1 MEANSQLCDITLY
14 NQIEEAYGKVV
25 YTYTTQVIHAG
36 RLHTKYTALKWG
48 QLILSAVSTGGF
60 IGVLISNQILLTWL
74 GGICSTILLVLTAYF
89 KDSDLSAIYKLHLDT
104 SNKLWLLR
112 EQYLSLLTDFPTLPR
127 EDVVSRRDDLQ
138 ERVAAVYASAPLTD
152 NKSYSVA
159 DGLFCREIDGL
170 FCRSSPDIIVRRRC
184 VLSHKRRGWLQP
196 SPSFRYSRN
205 LALQDELY
213 HPVINN
219 GPAVLVCVDKRLGT
233 GPVNQSRDAG

>member
-1 MEANSQLCDITLY
+1 MPRDIELVK
-14 NQIEEAYGKVV
+14 QELESS
-25 YTYTTQVIHAG
+25 TTSIFI
-36 RLHTKYTALKWG
+36 TKW
-48 QLILSAVSTGGF
+48 I
-60 IGVLISNQILLTWL
+60 
-74 GGICSTILLVLTAYF
+74 
-89 KDSDLSAIYKLHLDT
+89 
-104 SNKLWLLR
+104 
-112 EQYLSLLTDFPTLPR
+112 
-127 EDVVSRRDDLQ
+127 
-138 ERVAAVYASAPLTD
+138 
-152 NKSYSVA
+152 VA

>member
-1 MEANSQLCDITLY
+1 MSY
-14 NQIEEAYGKVV
+14 
-25 YTYTTQVIHAG
+25 
-36 RLHTKYTALKWG
+36 
-48 QLILSAVSTGGF
+48 S
-60 IGVLISNQILLTWL
+60 
-74 GGICSTILLVLTAYF
+74 
-89 KDSDLSAIYKLHLDT
+89 
-104 SNKLWLLR
+104 
-112 EQYLSLLTDFPTLPR
+112 
-127 EDVVSRRDDLQ
+127 
-138 ERVAAVYASAPLTD
+138 
-152 NKSYSVA
+152 KSYLAKMRGKKVRFIIVNSGADLKVQFVSVA

>member
-1 MEANSQLCDITLY
+1 MRRFFFLKILLCLFTVYLPFNSQLY
-14 NQIEEAYGKVV
+14 SRKMM
-25 YTYTTQVIHAG
+25 
-36 RLHTKYTALKWG
+36 TKKQTNA
-48 QLILSAVSTGGF
+48 
-60 IGVLISNQILLTWL
+60 
-74 GGICSTILLVLTAYF
+74 
-89 KDSDLSAIYKLHLDT
+89 
-104 SNKLWLLR
+104 
-112 EQYLSLLTDFPTLPR
+112 
-127 EDVVSRRDDLQ
+127 
-138 ERVAAVYASAPLTD
+138 
-152 NKSYSVA
+152 VA

>member
-1 MEANSQLCDITLY
+1 MEKATAVNTCLGVLKGRDCIYLD
-14 NQIEEAYGKVV
+14 
-25 YTYTTQVIHAG
+25 QVKQDD
-36 RLHTKYTALKWG
+36 LNNLT
-48 QLILSAVSTGGF
+48 F
-60 IGVLISNQILLTWL
+60 IGDINGHLISQHRDEKDWFPYTLT
-74 GGICSTILLVLTAYF
+74 
-89 KDSDLSAIYKLHLDT
+89 
-104 SNKLWLLR
+104 
-112 EQYLSLLTDFPTLPR
+112 
-127 EDVVSRRDDLQ
+127 
-138 ERVAAVYASAPLTD
+138 
-152 NKSYSVA
+152 VA

>member
-1 MEANSQLCDITLY
+1 MVTPAVQPQSPTVRGFFKDRIPPLFLPAQ
-14 NQIEEAYGKVV
+14 GF
-25 YTYTTQVIHAG
+25 
-36 RLHTKYTALKWG
+36 
-48 QLILSAVSTGGF
+48 SAVVLEENQSLSTGSGLF
-60 IGVLISNQILLTWL
+60 DRRCGLKDAKFASQNKEKSPFR
-74 GGICSTILLVLTAYF
+74 STTAMVLTMRSF
-89 KDSDLSAIYKLHLDT
+89 
-104 SNKLWLLR
+104 
-112 EQYLSLLTDFPTLPR
+112 
-127 EDVVSRRDDLQ
+127 
-138 ERVAAVYASAPLTD
+138 
-152 NKSYSVA
+152 SVA

>member
-1 MEANSQLCDITLY
+1 MSANCTGKKSLG
-14 NQIEEAYGKVV
+14 NQGR
-25 YTYTTQVIHAG
+25 TSIH
-36 RLHTKYTALKWG
+36 
-48 QLILSAVSTGGF
+48 S
-60 IGVLISNQILLTWL
+60 
-74 GGICSTILLVLTAYF
+74 LTAMYRSALRGKTADCRLKQPAVFASLRSVQGAGLACRLGRRF
-89 KDSDLSAIYKLHLDT
+89 KAFHA
-104 SNKLWLLR
+104 LR
-112 EQYLSLLTDFPTLPR
+112 SPPATR
-127 EDVVSRRDDLQ
+127 
-138 ERVAAVYASAPLTD
+138 APLRGLHR
-152 NKSYSVA
+152 VA

>member
-1 MEANSQLCDITLY
+1 MSIGKNEKKPTEKNRIRKQRRDFKLSQREFSLATGIPLGTVRNWEQEKCNPPEYLY
-14 NQIEEAYGKVV
+14 GMLYE
-25 YTYTTQVIHAG
+25 
-36 RLHTKYTALKWG
+36 
-48 QLILSAVSTGGF
+48 
-60 IGVLISNQILLTWL
+60 
-74 GGICSTILLVLTAYF
+74 
-89 KDSDLSAIYKLHLDT
+89 
-104 SNKLWLLR
+104 LLR
-112 EQYLSLLTDFPTLPR
+112 RNSMLNVKTLKVISLLNELAKK
-127 EDVVSRRDDLQ
+127 E
-138 ERVAAVYASAPLTD
+138 
-152 NKSYSVA
+152 NVA

-184 VLSHKRRGWLQP
+184 VLSHKRRGWLEP

>member
-1 MEANSQLCDITLY
+1 MLEKYWIKCPICNGKTRVQVFY
-14 NQIEEAYGKVV
+14 N
-25 YTYTTQVIHAG
+25 T
-36 RLHTKYTALKWG
+36 
-48 QLILSAVSTGGF
+48 
-60 IGVLISNQILLTWL
+60 VLRNFPLFCPKCKLTH
-74 GGICSTILLVLTAYF
+74 II
-89 KDSDLSAIYKLHLDT
+89 D
-104 SNKLWLLR
+104 
-112 EQYLSLLTDFPTLPR
+112 
-127 EDVVSRRDDLQ
+127 
-138 ERVAAVYASAPLTD
+138 
-152 NKSYSVA
+152 VA

>member
-1 MEANSQLCDITLY
+1 MN
-14 NQIEEAYGKVV
+14 N
-25 YTYTTQVIHAG
+25 
-36 RLHTKYTALKWG
+36 
-48 QLILSAVSTGGF
+48 
-60 IGVLISNQILLTWL
+60 VLIIEDDKEICAMIKDHLEKYNYQVFFTLTGANAIERIKELSPDLIIL
-74 GGICSTILLVLTAYF
+74 
-89 KDSDLSAIYKLHLDT
+89 DLM
-104 SNKLWLLR
+104 
-112 EQYLSLLTDFPTLPR
+112 LP
-127 EDVVSRRDDLQ
+127 
-138 ERVAAVYASAPLTD
+138 
-152 NKSYSVA
+152 VA

>member
-1 MEANSQLCDITLY
+1 MLTCPEKLVFAFYGWIIPVSLLLHPFDPCNVFLREVSALLDRRDICPDP
-14 NQIEEAYGKVV
+14 A
-25 YTYTTQVIHAG
+25 
-36 RLHTKYTALKWG
+36 
-48 QLILSAVSTGGF
+48 
-60 IGVLISNQILLTWL
+60 
-74 GGICSTILLVLTAYF
+74 
-89 KDSDLSAIYKLHLDT
+89 SDLKI
-104 SNKLWLLR
+104 LR
-112 EQYLSLLTDFPTLPR
+112 
-127 EDVVSRRDDLQ
+127 
-138 ERVAAVYASAPLTD
+138 
-152 NKSYSVA
+152 VA

>member
-1 MEANSQLCDITLY
+1 MDHANQYLGTERTGTLMKRYAVPCIISLLVGALY
-14 NQIEEAYGKVV
+14 NIVDQIFIANASYLGSYG
-25 YTYTTQVIHAG
+25 
-36 RLHTKYTALKWG
+36 
-48 QLILSAVSTGGF
+48 
-60 IGVLISNQILLTWL
+60 
-74 GGICSTILLVLTAYF
+74 
-89 KDSDLSAIYKLHLDT
+89 
-104 SNKLWLLR
+104 
-112 EQYLSLLTDFPTLPR
+112 
-127 EDVVSRRDDLQ
+127 
-138 ERVAAVYASAPLTD
+138 
-152 NKSYSVA
+152 VA

>member
-1 MEANSQLCDITLY
+1 MSSVLAIFVQHVYCVTLFL
-14 NQIEEAYGKVV
+14 N
-25 YTYTTQVIHAG
+25 
-36 RLHTKYTALKWG
+36 
-48 QLILSAVSTGGF
+48 
-60 IGVLISNQILLTWL
+60 
-74 GGICSTILLVLTAYF
+74 ICSI
-89 KDSDLSAIYKLHLDT
+89 
-104 SNKLWLLR
+104 LR
-112 EQYLSLLTDFPTLPR
+112 ESNIIHKKIRNYLEEKRCPIT
-127 EDVVSRRDDLQ
+127 
-138 ERVAAVYASAPLTD
+138 
-152 NKSYSVA
+152 KCSVA

>member
-1 MEANSQLCDITLY
+1 MN
-14 NQIEEAYGKVV
+14 
-25 YTYTTQVIHAG
+25 
-36 RLHTKYTALKWG
+36 
-48 QLILSAVSTGGF
+48 QLILSQSAQGAVCRWGSPCGTGPSRRLSCPRSAEIRHGPELRKDKTIYNF
-60 IGVLISNQILLTWL
+60 VKRTNHPASNQT
-74 GGICSTILLVLTAYF
+74 
-89 KDSDLSAIYKLHLDT
+89 
-104 SNKLWLLR
+104 
-112 EQYLSLLTDFPTLPR
+112 
-127 EDVVSRRDDLQ
+127 
-138 ERVAAVYASAPLTD
+138 
-152 NKSYSVA
+152 VA

>member
-1 MEANSQLCDITLY
+1 MKILLFDDHRIFGESLSKLLEDWDEISICRYVSNETEFW
-14 NQIEEAYGKVV
+14 N
-25 YTYTTQVIHAG
+25 
-36 RLHTKYTALKWG
+36 
-48 QLILSAVSTGGF
+48 ILSVDEWD
-60 IGVLISNQILLTWL
+60 IVL
-74 GGICSTILLVLTAYF
+74 
-89 KDSDLSAIYKLHLDT
+89 LDV
-104 SNKLWLLR
+104 NLR
-112 EQYLSLLTDFPTLPR
+112 EQSKSSGIDLIETIYSKKPKIKVVMLS
-127 EDVVSRRDDLQ
+127 
-138 ERVAAVYASAPLTD
+138 
-152 NKSYSVA
+152 SYDMPVVA

-184 VLSHKRRGWLQP
+184 VLSHKRRGWLEP

>member
-1 MEANSQLCDITLY
+1 MFKGEAFNKR
-14 NQIEEAYGKVV
+14 A
-25 YTYTTQVIHAG
+25 A
-36 RLHTKYTALKWG
+36 
-48 QLILSAVSTGGF
+48 
-60 IGVLISNQILLTWL
+60 
-74 GGICSTILLVLTAYF
+74 IC
-89 KDSDLSAIYKLHLDT
+89 
-104 SNKLWLLR
+104 
-112 EQYLSLLTDFPTLPR
+112 
-127 EDVVSRRDDLQ
+127 
-138 ERVAAVYASAPLTD
+138 VAAAMMCGVILAGITYIRMLPVEWDAG
-152 NKSYSVA
+152 VA

>member
-1 MEANSQLCDITLY
+1 MGWNGRSNINISQRMPTTVNTNGPGRRGCPRSIANTNYSVGAIPIACCPS
-14 NQIEEAYGKVV
+14 
-25 YTYTTQVIHAG
+25 TYAQNTRA
-36 RLHTKYTALKWG
+36 
-48 QLILSAVSTGGF
+48 SVSIIDCIF
-60 IGVLISNQILLTWL
+60 EFRPSV
-74 GGICSTILLVLTAYF
+74 
-89 KDSDLSAIYKLHLDT
+89 
-104 SNKLWLLR
+104 
-112 EQYLSLLTDFPTLPR
+112 
-127 EDVVSRRDDLQ
+127 
-138 ERVAAVYASAPLTD
+138 
-152 NKSYSVA
+152 SVA

>member
-1 MEANSQLCDITLY
+1 MAKILIVEDNQGTNKAICEYMKEA
-14 NQIEEAYGKVV
+14 G
-25 YTYTTQVIHAG
+25 
-36 RLHTKYTALKWG
+36 HT
-48 QLILSAVSTGGF
+48 
-60 IGVLISNQILLTWL
+60 
-74 GGICSTILLVLTAYF
+74 
-89 KDSDLSAIYKLHLDT
+89 
-104 SNKLWLLR
+104 
-112 EQYLSLLTDFPTLPR
+112 
-127 EDVVSRRDDLQ
+127 
-138 ERVAAVYASAPLTD
+138 
-152 NKSYSVA
+152 VA

>member
-1 MEANSQLCDITLY
+1 MADPNYPYLSSNIKSLRRVYGEEQLDLANAIGLTIP
-14 NQIEEAYGKVV
+14 
-25 YTYTTQVIHAG
+25 
-36 RLHTKYTALKWG
+36 
-48 QLILSAVSTGGF
+48 AVSNYERGER
-60 IGVLISNQILLTWL
+60 IP
-74 GGICSTILLVLTAYF
+74 
-89 KDSDLSAIYKLHLDT
+89 K
-104 SNKLWLLR
+104 
-112 EQYLSLLTDFPTLPR
+112 
-127 EDVVSRRDDLQ
+127 RD
-138 ERVAAVYASAPLTD
+138 
-152 NKSYSVA
+152 VA

>member
-1 MEANSQLCDITLY
+1 MKASISIVRIWIHLGLIPSADVSLY
-14 NQIEEAYGKVV
+14 IW
-25 YTYTTQVIHAG
+25 
-36 RLHTKYTALKWG
+36 ALDY
-48 QLILSAVSTGGF
+48 LF
-60 IGVLISNQILLTWL
+60 FNLLTWGTLLFL
-74 GGICSTILLVLTAYF
+74 G
-89 KDSDLSAIYKLHLDT
+89 
-104 SNKLWLLR
+104 
-112 EQYLSLLTDFPTLPR
+112 
-127 EDVVSRRDDLQ
+127 
-138 ERVAAVYASAPLTD
+138 
-152 NKSYSVA
+152 VA